1 MREPATLEIHFAEEI
16 PRSSCLFVVLEP
28 NLVIPIAEQE
38 VDADSG
44 VISGKIY
51 YLKQGGVP
59 TESDE
64 SSSEC
69 C

>member
-1 MREPATLEIHFAEEI
+1 M
-16 PRSSCLFVVLEP
+16 VLEP